1 MKKLITIFLS
11 FFLLAPLHHINASE
25 QINAQE
31 HMINFQYNNEDLT
44 NVVNFIASKKGVN
57 LLFPTKADEKLEG
70 KLTWHLDKKVSI
82 DQAWQLLQ
90 TILNIAGY
98 SLIPRPT
105 CYEIVKISPNINR
118 EPVPLF
124 VNVAIDQ
131 LPIGDTRIRYIYY
144 LANLKPEAEGD
155 SELNGV
161 LKAVLPETASYKV
174 DPATNALLLMGNASD
189 IRSAMALITHLDR
202 PGFQERMEIIKLHYT
217 QARMVADLFNNKI
230 MHAHESNRYRLDT
243 RKPTESSYFSK
254 HIKIVANERSNSLIV
269 LGRTQA
275 LERIRNFINHYI
287 DVEPDTG
294 KSILHVYQLQ
304 YLDAISFAKVLENIV
319 QSKSPEGLEQSTA
332 ERKGVTGPQRYFDEV
347 IISVDTPPESGDN
360 AFADSS
366 GEADQALAKA
376 AKYHGGNKL
385 IIAARSDDW
394 KRIKEL
400 IERLDQPSPQVLIE
414 VLIAD
419 LTLDDSRALGTLF
432 RNPAKIPMPGE
443 VNFQS
448 AQLPPGVMP
457 DSFGNPEG
465 SPPPTTIGA
474 IDGGNATDLLRQFNN
489 SNPRQDTGKPLI
501 SIPDLLSAGST
512 VLSLSDSDGKTW
524 GITQILKLIDHTK
537 ILSHPHV
544 ISTNNQ
550 LAKIENTEIRVL
562 EDQASGS
569 QGGTI
574 VQTRKQ
580 VPASLKVS
588 IVPRISVSETKDNTV
603 NLTVTISI
611 DEYKSTSDNTRITRE
626 VRTIAT
632 VNTGDILALGGLIR
646 SNETDSVGET
656 PVLSQLPIVGWL
668 FKRRTRTKAR
678 TNLTV
683 FISPTVIQPR
693 LRGGIGTYTQDYLN
707 ITKDYAGTD
716 GIFGGLKDPITRWF
730 FHEESATDKF
740 TKRFMELDE
749 IHNNNVPMPTQSA
762 VNNQQA
768 HYEAPIEAQPA
779 QKVADLKELLKEVD
793 NPFAQI
799 AQPKNVAVADN
810 RSSKRSTTNKCRRA
824 N

>member
-1 MKKLITIFLS
+1 MKKIVAFVVSL
-11 FFLLAPLHHINASE
+11 FLLSSPL
-25 QINAQE
+25 QAQLPD
-31 HMINFQYNNEDLT
+31 NFQTDEPLIAFQYDNEELV
-44 NVVNFIASKKGVN
+44 NVVNFIASQKGVN

-70 KLTWHLDKKVSI
+70 KLTWHLEKKVSVEK
-82 DQAWQLLQ
+82 AWQLLH
-90 TILNIAGY
+90 TILDIAGY
-98 SLIPRPT
+98 TLIPRPT
-105 CYEIVKISPNINR
+105 CYEIVKISPATINR
-118 EPVPLF
+118 EVVPLF
-124 VNVAIDQ
+124 VNIPPDQ
-131 LPIGDTRIRYIYY
+131 LPSGDTRIRYIYY
-144 LANLKPEAEGD
+144 LANLKSEAE
-155 SELNGV
+155 SEAELNGV
-161 LKAVLPETASYKV
+161 LKSILPENASYKI
-174 DPATNALLLMGNASD
+174 DPATNALLLMGNGSD
-189 IRSAMALITHLDR
+189 IRSAMMLVTHLDR
-202 PGFQERMEIIKLHYT
+202 PGFQERMEMIKLHYT

-230 MHAHESNRYRLDT
+230 LHANDTNRYRLDT
-243 RKPTESSYFSK
+243 KKPTEASYFSK
-254 HIKIVANERSNSLIV
+254 HLKIIANERTNSLIV

-304 YLDAISFAKVLENIV
+304 YLDATTFAKVLENIV
-319 QSKSPEGLEQSTA
+319 QSKGSEGLEQSTQD
-332 ERKGVTGPQRYFDEV
+332 RKGATGPQRYFDEV
-347 IISVDTPPESGDN
+347 IISIDSPPAGADD

-366 GEADQALAKA
+366 GDNDKALAKA

-385 IIAARSDDW
+385 IIAARNDDW
-394 KRIKEL
+394 KRLKEL

-432 RNPAKIPMPGE
+432 RNPAKIPMPGQ

-457 DSFGNPEG
+457 DSFDD
-465 SPPPTTIGA
+465 PTTIGA
-474 IDGGNATDLLRQFNN
+474 IDNGNSTDLLRQFNN
-489 SNPRQDTGKPLI
+489 SNPRQDTGEPQI

-588 IVPRISVSETKDNTV
+588 IVPRISVSDTKDNTV
-603 NLTVTISI
+603 NLQVTISI

-646 SNETDSVGET
+646 SNESDSVGET
-656 PVLSQLPIVGWL
+656 PVLSQVPIIGWL
-668 FKRRTRTKAR
+668 FKRRTKTKAR

-683 FISPTVIQPR
+683 FISPTIIQPR

-707 ITKDYAGTD
+707 ITKDYAGTE

-730 FHEESATDKF
+730 FNEESATDKF
-740 TKRFMELDE
+740 SKRFMELDE
-749 IHNNNVPMPTQSA
+749 VHTTKVPMPTVINGADKYTQQETVVAPVEQSTEKLA
-762 VNNQQA
+762 
-768 HYEAPIEAQPA
+768 E
-779 QKVADLKELLKEVD
+779 LKDLLKDVD
-793 NPFAQI
+793 NPFVNI
-799 AQPKNVAVADN
+799 DKSPPVALVEN
-810 RSSKRSTTNKCRRA
+810 RSGKRKSRNPRA